1 VRAIG
6 EEGRYIKTEE
16 RINVLAGDPIDI
28 GEGYS
33 TPINYQGMNLVWND
47 EFNGGALN
55 TQDWSFD
62 LGNGCPDLCGWGNNE
77 LEYYRKENCWVGN
90 GVLTI
95 EARKEDYQG
104 FNYTSSKI
112 LTRGSQNFQF
122 GRIDIRALLPQGQ
135 GIWPALWMLGSNI
148 SSVGWPKCGE
158 IDIMEMAGGGGREN
172 KVTANVFWDD
182 NGKRDDVKSYTL
194 PSGTFAD
201 EYHVFSLIWDQNEI
215 NWLVNDIKYHTVDIT
230 PETKNELRNPFFIIL
245 NVAVGGNYPGNPDAT
260 SIYPTQMKVDYVRVF
275 QNF

>member
-1 VRAIG
+1 
-6 EEGRYIKTEE
+6 
-16 RINVLAGDPIDI
+16 
-28 GEGYS
+28 
-33 TPINYQGMNLVWND
+33 
-47 EFNGGALN
+47 
-55 TQDWSFD
+55 
-62 LGNGCPDLCGWGNNE
+62 
-77 LEYYRKENCWVGN
+77 
-90 GVLTI
+90 
-95 EARKEDYQG
+95 
-104 FNYTSSKI
+104 
-112 LTRGSQNFQF
+112 
-122 GRIDIRALLPQGQ
+122 
-135 GIWPALWMLGSNI
+135 
-148 SSVGWPKCGE
+148 
-158 IDIMEMAGGGGREN
+158 MEMAGGGGREN